1 MVRSSI
7 IFETV
12 FHTFLSPLSLF
23 FYARLFVATFI
34 IRLQYQ
40 CFISIFGPFL
50 RQPCSIHCDSKV
62 SSFLF
67 AQNQITDNASNNT
80 WFFVISLYFIDSD
93 TWIKL
98 YDIIT
103 KVLKKQFRWKR
114 WLFFYR
120 QNTRYLKQE
129 SIDNGNKAASMKRR
143 LP

>member
-1 MVRSSI
+1 
-7 IFETV
+7 
-12 FHTFLSPLSLF
+12 
-23 FYARLFVATFI
+23 
-34 IRLQYQ
+34 
-40 CFISIFGPFL
+40 
-50 RQPCSIHCDSKV
+50 
-62 SSFLF
+62 
-67 AQNQITDNASNNT
+67 
-80 WFFVISLYFIDSD
+80 VISLYFIDSD